1 MYRTLREYPGVTIF
15 LHNTELPSQAATQTI
30 ILTALHSLMLK
41 KEQCLRQV
49 APENY
54 WFYGKMK
61 INLLKPAYKPI
72 HSQDDNSK

>member
-15 LHNTELPSQAATQTI
+15 LHNTELPSQAPTQTI

-41 KEQCLRQV
+41 KEHLRQ
-49 APENY
+49 ADPENY

-61 INLLKPAYKPI
+61 INLLEPAHKPR